1 MNMLTKNVHHHHTI
15 QEKKW
20 KSAGKVTSIFLG
32 AFAIGSVIGSVL
44 GIKTVKAPGHKWA
57 PNERLFLKKRK
68 EFAVLEQ
75 AVERIYPTDQHG
87 PGAIQ
92 LRVPHFID
100 KQLASSWGINA
111 KDYRK
116 PPFVNEQPEVGQS
129 ALTIREI
136 FMKGLRKMNAV
147 SLAMYQVSFDQASE
161 EQQINILKKFE
172 NNEVELSGVQAGSFF
187 TLLRETTLEG
197 VYADPLY
204 DGNKNM
210 AGWKMK
216 AYPGARYSYKEIVE
230 HPDFVC
236 LDPVDVTRHRQL
248 FLEKEGKNHD

>member
-1 MNMLTKNVHHHHTI
+1 
-15 QEKKW
+15 W

-92 LRVPHFID
+92 LRVHHFID

-147 SLAMYQVSFDQASE
+147 SIAMYHASIEQASE
-161 EQQINILKKFE
+161 EQQTNLLQRFAD
-172 NNEVELSGVQAGSFF
+172 SQVQLNGCQA
-187 TLLRETTLEG
+187 
-197 VYADPLY
+197 
-204 DGNKNM
+204 
-210 AGWKMK
+210 
-216 AYPGARYSYKEIVE
+216 
-230 HPDFVC
+230 
-236 LDPVDVTRHRQL
+236 
-248 FLEKEGKNHD
+248 